1 MGFLK
6 TILGIF
12 FLINAI
18 FWGLFPHATHCAF
31 VAKMGVLTCPSHW
44 IHISLGILCFLVTV
58 LIFQWNMFFP
68 MKM

>member
-1 MGFLK
+1 MGVIK

-18 FWGLFPHATHCAF
+18 FWGLFPHTIHCAF
-31 VAKMGVLTCPSHW
+31 VEKMGVLDCPSHW
-44 IHISLGILCFLVTV
+44 IHISLGIICFLLTV
-58 LIFQWNMFFP
+58 LLFQWNMFFP